1 MTSVGSGGPRLFQ
14 WRDRSNLIA
23 LSEHPGES
31 AIGAALDERTWRAH
45 AGRWIAVANGVIVA
59 SGERYYQTLASLRL
73 EGIHDPEECDLIA
86 WVPQDE
92 KVPFERWRE
101 RALAAGREFRRR
113 LRG

>member
-1 MTSVGSGGPRLFQ
+1 MPER
-14 WRDRSNLIA
+14 
-23 LSEHPGES
+23 PGES
-31 AIGAALDERTWRAH
+31 AIGTALDERTWRAH
-45 AGRWIAVANGVIVA
+45 AGHWIAVANGVIVA
-59 SGERYYQTLASLRL
+59 SGQRYYQTLASLRL
-73 EGIHDPEECDLIA
+73 EGLHDPEECDLIA

>member
-1 MTSVGSGGPRLFQ
+1 VKER
-14 WRDRSNLIA
+14 
-23 LSEHPGES
+23 PGES
-31 AIGAALDERTWRAH
+31 AVHSAFDERSWRAH
-45 AGRWIAVANGVIVA
+45 AGRWIAVANGVILA

-73 EGIHDPEECDLIA
+73 EGHDPEDCDLIA

-92 KVPFERWRE
+92 RVPFERWRE